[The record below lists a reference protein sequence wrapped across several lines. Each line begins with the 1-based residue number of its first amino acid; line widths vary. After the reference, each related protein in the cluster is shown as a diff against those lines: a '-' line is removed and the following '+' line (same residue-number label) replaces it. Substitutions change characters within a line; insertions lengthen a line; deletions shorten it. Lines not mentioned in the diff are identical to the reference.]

1 MKYAKPIIA
10 SLLIIT
16 FIILGV
22 FSILEYTREPN
33 NEEINSYMAK
43 QSGSA
48 VKGKSTEN
56 DTTASTEKSTER
68 KTEARQTES
77 TSTEAPS
84 TEEILTAEDALK
96 KELIPSD
103 VSIYPA
109 SAISGITG
117 VYSGKFYYTELSGY
131 ETVSGAP
138 DNIKE
143 MQKAERES
151 TPDFT
156 LTIYKDGRWEFK
168 ADSQMGLKMSDD
180 LLKDPGDAE
189 AGLSGIEKI
198 RNIENGHF
206 ETGREM
212 AEGSDAMK
220 IYWDGTINK
229 KDDGS
234 GWVIIGTVE
243 VSMIHGSENIAIR
256 GCFSVTYTGKAE

>member
-56 DTTASTEKSTER
+56 DATASTEKSTER

-109 SAISGITG
+109 SSISGITG
-117 VYSGKFYYTELSGY
+117 VYSGKFYYTELSG
-131 ETVSGAP
+131 
-138 DNIKE
+138 
-143 MQKAERES
+143 
-151 TPDFT
+151 
-156 LTIYKDGRWEFK
+156 
-168 ADSQMGLKMSDD
+168 
-180 LLKDPGDAE
+180 
-189 AGLSGIEKI
+189 
-198 RNIENGHF
+198 
-206 ETGREM
+206 
-212 AEGSDAMK
+212 
-220 IYWDGTINK
+220 
-229 KDDGS
+229 
-234 GWVIIGTVE
+234 
-243 VSMIHGSENIAIR
+243 
-256 GCFSVTYTGKAE
+256 